1 MDLRIRPDFFVMAEQ
16 EENIEQVIERLT
28 PKELRF
34 CQLYAQYL
42 NGARAARE
50 AGYSP
55 DSDRFIASENLTKPN
70 IKRVVKYY
78 LEEAIMPVEEAV
90 KRLSDMGRGN
100 FSPFLTEGGAL
111 DIDSNEARENIGL
124 IKKVKQ
130 VRRMELGRGENVQK
144 DYEILSTEIELHDA
158 KDALKLLLEVHGKL
172 VQKHE
177 VYVPPTIVL

>member
-1 MDLRIRPDFFVMAEQ
+1 MAEQ

-100 FSPFLTEGGAL
+100 FEHFVKEDGTVDLNSDTAKV
-111 DIDSNEARENIGL
+111 NIGL

-130 VRRMELGRGENVQK
+130 TKKIGY
-144 DYEILSTEIELHDA
+144 DDTEIVSTEIELHDA
-158 KDALKLLLEVHGKL
+158 KDALKTILEVYGKL

-177 VYVPPTIVL
+177 VYIPPTIVL